1 MAWFKED
8 GGSMNIEFLKDGS
21 AELYVDDDQND
32 ELETFFPATKEN
44 LAMFLDAFY
53 SDKNFLEM

>member
-1 MAWFKED
+1 
-8 GGSMNIEFLKDGS
+8 MNIEFLKDGS